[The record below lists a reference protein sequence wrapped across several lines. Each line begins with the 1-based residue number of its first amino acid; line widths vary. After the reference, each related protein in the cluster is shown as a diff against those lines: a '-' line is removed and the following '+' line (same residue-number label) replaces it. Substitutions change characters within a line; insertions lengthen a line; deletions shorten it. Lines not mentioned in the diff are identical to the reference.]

1 MNEDNLI
8 FYGDAVKVLG
18 ENRIGGY
25 LVRYGD
31 PDTPDL
37 EGDFFSPETDLGI
50 ETKST
55 IPVYY
60 QHGYDP
66 VLKSRKLGKAD
77 VEFQD
82 VGVWVEA
89 QLEMRD
95 EYEKRIMELAAAG
108 KLGWSSGAAGHL
120 VERERV
126 GKSWRIKSWPIA
138 EASLTPTPAEP
149 RNNAVSVKSLFD
161 DIQPAQ
167 ETPEPEH
174 PTKEDFNMTEEIK
187 APVFDQDAFFTK
199 MQESQQAVI
208 DEAVEKAIKA
218 LEPEK
223 KADFQV
229 TGDEADRALEGNPF
243 KAVEFFK
250 AVYHAEVYGQTD
262 KRLLPLKATGLN
274 EAIPS
279 EGGFLVTPD
288 IAAGITQNMWGIGSI
303 LSRMNPINVSG
314 NGLTIRAINE
324 TSRADG
330 SRMGGV
336 RGYWLG
342 EAEQKTTSKPTFRN
356 IELKLKKVAALVYAT
371 DELLEDASALEG
383 WIAQNVPM
391 ELRFQ
396 VENALINGLGV
407 GTPLGVLQAGCLV
420 TPARYATNAISA
432 QDIPNMWARRYIGTN
447 DYIWLA
453 NASVMPQIYQLAIG
467 NIPVYQPAGG
477 YSQAPFGTIF
487 GRPVLETEYSPYL
500 GAQGDLMLFSP
511 SQYAF
516 ITKGGVQAASSIHIK
531 FDYDETA
538 FRFVY
543 RCDGQPIWASA
554 VTTYPVGGGTTTTIS
569 PFVALAATT

>member
-1 MNEDNLI
+1 
-8 FYGDAVKVLG
+8 
-18 ENRIGGY
+18 
-25 LVRYGD
+25 
-31 PDTPDL
+31 
-37 EGDFFSPETDLGI
+37 
-50 ETKST
+50 
-55 IPVYY
+55 
-60 QHGYDP
+60 
-66 VLKSRKLGKAD
+66 
-77 VEFQD
+77 
-82 VGVWVEA
+82 
-89 QLEMRD
+89 MRD

-120 VERERV
+120 VEREQV

-250 AVYHAEVYGQTD
+250 AVYNAEVYGQTD

>member
-31 PDTPDL
+31 ATTPDL

-50 ETKST
+50 ETQSK

-66 VLKSRKLGKAD
+66 VLKNRKLCKATA
-77 VEFQD
+77 EFQD
-82 VGVWVEA
+82 VGVWLEA

-120 VERERV
+120 VEREQV
-126 GKSWRIKSWPIA
+126 GKSFHIKSWPIA

-149 RNNAVSVKSLFD
+149 RNTVYSVKSLFD
-161 DIQPAQ
+161 DINPAQ
-167 ETPEPEH
+167 APPEPDH
-174 PTKEDFNMTEEIK
+174 PTKEDITMTEEIK
-187 APVFDQDAFFTK
+187 APVFDQDAFMK
-199 MQESQQAVI
+199 KVEESQQ
-208 DEAVEKAIKA
+208 KAIEDAVKLVLDA
-218 LEPEK
+218 LEPEVK
-223 KADFQV
+223 SDIKV
-229 TGDEADRALEGNPF
+229 SEDEADRALKGNPF
-243 KAVEFFK
+243 EPVEFFK
-250 AVYHAEVYGQTD
+250 AVYTAEVYGQTD
-262 KRLLPLKATGLN
+262 QRLLPLKATGLN

-288 IAAGITQNMWGIGSI
+288 IAAGITQNMWGIGTV
-303 LSRMNPINVSG
+303 LSYFNPIQVSG
-314 NGLTIRAINE
+314 NGLTIRAIDE
-324 TSRADG
+324 TSRAAG

-342 EAEQKTTSKPTFRN
+342 EAEQKTSSKPKFRN
-356 IELKLKKVAALVYAT
+356 VDLKLKKVAALVYAT
-371 DELLEDASALEG
+371 DELLEDATALEG
-383 WIAQNVPM
+383 WINQNVPN
-391 ELRFQ
+391 ELRFM
-396 VENALINGLGV
+396 VEDAIIDGLGV
-407 GTPLGVLQAGCLV
+407 GTPLGILQSGALV
-420 TPARYATNAISA
+420 SATRTDADEIDAADIAR
-432 QDIPNMWARRYIGTN
+432 MWARRYVGTN

-453 NASVMPQIYQLAIG
+453 NASIMPQLYQLLVG
-467 NIPVYQPAGG
+467 TIPVYQPPGG
-477 YSQAPFGTIF
+477 YSVAPYGTIF
-487 GRPVLETEYSPYL
+487 GRPVIETEYNPEL
-500 GAQGDLMLFSP
+500 GKVGDLLLASP

-516 ITKGGVQAASSIHIK
+516 ITKGGIQAASSIHIK

-543 RCDGQPIWASA
+543 RCDGQPIWASP
-554 VTTYPVGGGTTTTIS
+554 VTTFQADTTIS